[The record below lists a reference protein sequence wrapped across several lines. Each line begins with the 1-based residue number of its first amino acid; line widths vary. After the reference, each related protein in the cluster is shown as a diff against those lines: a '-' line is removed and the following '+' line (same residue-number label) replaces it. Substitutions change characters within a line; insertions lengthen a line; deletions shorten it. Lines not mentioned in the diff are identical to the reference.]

1 MNNKFKFGFTL
12 IEILVVVAIIAS
24 LSVIIYASF
33 GGAKAGSR
41 DQKRISDISSIQ
53 LALEQHFNKNS
64 FYPFTLS
71 NLVPTYMP
79 EIPKD
84 PSSDQIYDYLPL
96 TRSIESPLNQ
106 YCVSYHLWTK
116 FEKNNSHLS
125 SKRGFDSSS
134 VDDNIPESGFYRC
147 SGSLASGIDASSDV
161 LIYDV
166 LPQ

>member
-64 FYPFTLS
+64 FYPLTLS

-84 PSSDQIYDYLPL
+84 PSTEQIYEYLPL
-96 TRSIESPLNQ
+96 VRTQGTNL
-106 YCVSYHLWTK
+106 CVSYHLWTK

-125 SKRGFDSSS
+125 SKRGFNSSS
-134 VDDNIPESGFYRC
+134 IDDNNPEGGFYRC
-147 SGSLASGIDASSDV
+147 LGSSATGIDASSDV